1 MYSENYNSKKT
12 SFWVIILMLTVAFCL
27 LSVPSWFSWVSFKGI
42 YEILVLIGM
51 SVALYSYIRRGF
63 YKYTYII
70 NEDIITVVL
79 KLGSKDT
86 VLCMIPI
93 GNIHDIQSDMPSGSF
108 KEKGI
113 KNIMRCNGDLFGSK
127 GMNIVYTD
135 AETGTLS
142 VLIFNPS
149 EKFTEILQ
157 SKRIDKC
164 TEV

>member
-27 LSVPSWFSWVSFKGI
+27 LSLPNWFGWGSFQGV
-42 YEILVLIGM
+42 YEIIVLIGM
-51 SVALYSYIRRGF
+51 SIALYSYIRRSF
-63 YKYTYII
+63 YRYTYII

-79 KLGSKDT
+79 KLGSKDS
-86 VLCMIPI
+86 VICQVPI
-93 GNIHDIQSDMPSGSF
+93 GNIHDIQSDMPPGSF

-113 KNIMRCNGDLFGSK
+113 KNIMRCNGELFGSK